1 MMSNT
6 HGLSMDSSTN
16 MMVVDSAC
24 LTGGL
29 LYSMSLSSA
38 SMRCRVSSETPER
51 PLMTLET
58 VDGVVFASL
67 AMCDSFGRWLVDCM
81 LFCDEGDVMMTV

>member
-1 MMSNT
+1 
-6 HGLSMDSSTN
+6 

-58 VDGVVFASL
+58 VDGVVFAS
-67 AMCDSFGRWLVDCM
+67 F
-81 LFCDEGDVMMTV
+81 GDVRQLRSLTGGTHIGLR